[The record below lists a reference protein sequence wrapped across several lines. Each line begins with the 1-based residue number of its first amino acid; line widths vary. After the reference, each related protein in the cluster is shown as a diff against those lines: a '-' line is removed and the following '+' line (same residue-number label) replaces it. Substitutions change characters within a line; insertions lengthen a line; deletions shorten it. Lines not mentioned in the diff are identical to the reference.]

1 MMNLKRI
8 FPFLFGIVLMSG
20 CSKNET
26 PFELYFFTSDRQLA
40 PLYIVNRNDY
50 VSPVYLKKGETYISD
65 TATNKLI
72 TMERNARIDAVDA
85 KGQIIT
91 TIKLTLNEDG
101 THKASG
107 GGYVNYEIKVI
118 DKYKLVIDYTHQF

>member
-8 FPFLFGIVLMSG
+8 FPFLLGILLMSG

-40 PLYIVNRNDY
+40 PLYIVNGNDY

-101 THKASG
+101 SHKASG